1 MEPKFKAK
9 EIVQKKNQPESVGI
23 VLDPN
28 WDDQTETWSYKV
40 QFGNTITALP
50 ESSLIHLEEIKSV
63 WDKLRNSN
71 VSGIEHF
78 KNTLTF
84 HKLKSPTARVA
95 YAFSTARTLFFPH
108 QFKPLLKFLDNGGR
122 GILIADDVGLGKT
135 IESGYILR
143 ELQARRNIERIVIL
157 VPARL
162 GIKWKREM
170 RQRFEED
177 FEIVKGSDL
186 LRLAEQIESGKELPP
201 FKWIVSYES
210 ARREHIRAALE
221 SAQPVIDLFISDEAH
236 RLRNTETLQHKLG
249 RLLCDLSD
257 NSVFLTATPVQNSL
271 DDLWNLLRLLSEDEF
286 PDREIFMQQVAANR
300 AILDCQRYLSERPP
314 RFDEAIDKL
323 SGFKTAQALGAPVS
337 DNFFSSI
344 LERLQKG
351 SHARE
356 DIAELKA
363 DIAQLNILGHVISRT
378 RKSEAMPDCARRE
391 AMWNPI
397 DLSPPEQRI
406 YDSVE
411 ELCRVGAGGTGSESW
426 GFQMATMMAFRAT
439 ASCIPAA
446 IEYFKERLEAK
457 KSELEQSFDYYFE
470 AGELA
475 GNFENRKEN
484 AKRAVSD
491 WFGRKSLVLTELV
504 EYWQAEGGIDTK
516 FEKLIN
522 AVNDVWD
529 EDLDNKAPKRKIVIF
544 SFFRKTLEYLRR
556 SLSERGIGLR
566 MIHGLVSL
574 EDREKAIDDFLTRDD
589 VPVLLTSEVGGEGID
604 LQRASVL
611 FNYDLPWN
619 PMVVEQRIGRLDRIG
634 QQADKIVIVNFVVS
648 ASIEQKIL
656 QRLLDKIGIFET
668 TIGEIDPIIGDEIEN
683 LTRRALSGVL
693 TAEQLEEEIEKEE
706 RAIANRTVEA
716 RHVEVEAG
724 NLFTSDQS
732 LLDEI
737 KAMTGE
743 KQIPTEQDL
752 LAFLNRF
759 LAERYPGCQISETA
773 ISKTV
778 QVRFASNLGLDMERA
793 RPELGN
799 DVPSFGRRI
808 AAGPLSLTVSREVGY
823 RHIHSD
829 LIHIN
834 HPLVRFVINEMDG
847 RFTNEAF
854 CLGVNSSSVLDTGYY
869 AFVISMLKMKGQNA
883 RNKMAIGFIELSSN
897 RYWSDNSDTVTIVSE
912 ILEKGRSI
920 GSAGFPDFDSKIV
933 EDRLNKCIAHIR
945 NEIDQRELSLA
956 ETRRDQRHAI
966 SVRLAEIKLQKAR
979 ARLHSFI
986 DSGAKPFAVKMGESK
1001 VSKAE
1006 DDLTSTLN
1014 LFEAPI
1020 QAGIDSWT
1028 EIAAGLLK
1036 VGGLHHD

>member
-1 MEPKFKAK
+1 MEPKFKPK
-9 EIVQKKNQPESVGI
+9 EIIQKKNQPESVGI
-23 VLDPN
+23 VLDSY

-40 QFGNTITALP
+40 QFGSTITALP
-50 ESSLIHLEEIKSV
+50 ETSLVYWEEIKSV
-63 WDKLRNSN
+63 WDKLRDSS
-71 VSGIEHF
+71 VSGLEHF

-143 ELQARRNIERIVIL
+143 ELQARRNVERTIIL

-177 FEIVKGSDL
+177 FEIVKGNDL
-186 LRLAEQIESGKELPP
+186 LSLAERIESGKELPP

-210 ARREHIRAALE
+210 ARREHIRLALE
-221 SAQPVIDLFISDEAH
+221 SAQPVIDLFIADEAH
-236 RLRNTETLQHKLG
+236 RLRNPETLQHKLG
-249 RLLCDLSD
+249 RLFCDLSD

-286 PDREIFMQQVAANR
+286 PDREIFMQQVRANR
-300 AILDCQRYLSERPP
+300 VILECQRLLSQRLP
-314 RFDEAIDKL
+314 RFDEVIDNL
-323 SGFKTAQALGAPVS
+323 SGFNTSQSLGAPVS
-337 DNFFSSI
+337 ETFFNSI
-344 LERLQKG
+344 LDRLKR
-351 SHARE
+351 SDLAKE

-391 AMWNPI
+391 AMWSSI
-397 DLSPPEQRI
+397 DLSAPEQRI

-411 ELCRVGAGGTGSESW
+411 ELCRVGSSGAQSDSW

-439 ASCIPAA
+439 ASCIPGA
-446 IEYFKERLEAK
+446 IEYFKERLESK
-457 KSELEQSFDYYFE
+457 KSELEQSLDYYFE

-475 GNFENRKEN
+475 DSFEIRKEV
-484 AKRAVSD
+484 AKQAVSD
-491 WFGRKSLVLTELV
+491 WFSRKSQVLTELV
-504 EYWQAEGGIDTK
+504 EYWQSEGGVDTK
-516 FEKLIN
+516 FEKLLEAIKG
-522 AVNDVWD
+522 VWD
-529 EDLDNKAPKRKIVIF
+529 EDFDNKAPKRKIVIF
-544 SFFRKTLEYLRR
+544 SFFRKTLEYLRK
-556 SLSERGIGLR
+556 SLSERGVGLK
-566 MIHGLVSL
+566 MIHGLVSI
-574 EDREKAIDDFLTRDD
+574 EDRERAIDDFLTRDD
-589 VPVLLTSEVGGEGID
+589 VTVLLTSEVGGEGID

-634 QQADKIVIVNFVVS
+634 QLADKIVIVNFVVS

-656 QRLLDKIGIFET
+656 QRLLDKIGIFEST
-668 TIGEIDPIIGDEIEN
+668 VGEIDPIIGDQIEN
-683 LTRRALSGVL
+683 LTRRALSGAL
-693 TAEQLEEEIEKEE
+693 TSEELEEEIEKEE
-706 RAIANRTVEA
+706 RAIANRTVAA
-716 RHVEVEAG
+716 RHVEAEAG

-743 KQIPTEQDL
+743 KQIPTERDL
-752 LAFLNRF
+752 LTFLNRF
-759 LAERYPGCQISETA
+759 LAERYPGCQISDAA
-773 ISKTV
+773 ISETV
-778 QVRFASNLGLDMERA
+778 QVRFTPNLGLDMERA

-799 DVPSFGRRI
+799 DVPSFGRRLGT
-808 AAGPLSLTVSREVGY
+808 GPLSVTISREVGY
-823 RHIHSD
+823 RHIYTD

-834 HPLVRFVINEMDG
+834 HPLVKYVISELEG
-847 RFTNEAF
+847 RFANEAF
-854 CLGVNSSSVLDTGYY
+854 CLAIGNSTVLKKGFY

-883 RNKMAIGFIELSSN
+883 RNKMAMAFIDL
-897 RYWSDNSDTVTIVSE
+897 NSDQYWLDNNDTTTIVSE

-920 GSAGFPDFDSKIV
+920 LSTGFPNFDSKVI
-933 EDRLNKCIAHIR
+933 EERLNRCIAYIR
-945 NEIDQRELSLA
+945 NDIDQRELSLA
-956 ETRRDQRHAI
+956 ETRRDQRKAI
-966 SVRLAEIKLQKAR
+966 SVRLAEIKLQKAT
-979 ARLHSFI
+979 ARLQGFLT
-986 DSGAKPFAVKMGESK
+986 SGAKPFAVKMGESK
-1001 VSKAE
+1001 VAKAKDE
-1006 DDLTSTLN
+1006 LATTVN

-1020 QAGIDSWT
+1020 HAGIDSWT
-1028 EIAAGLLK
+1028 EIAAGILK
-1036 VGGLHHD
+1036 VGG